1 MSLYFSLSV
10 YSILFPKNVS
20 SEKYEIAFSL
30 PCRFSSLRILRF
42 ISANTKEFYK
52 NYLKLKTPV
61 LIRILRLTETQGFL
75 SKTSVYVLE
84 VPLSQSHERKIIQD
98 KFVFNCI
105 CIKNRVRFKTN
116 CFWKKLQR
124 FIFLSMK
131 CGTN

>member
-20 SEKYEIAFSL
+20 TEKYEIAFSL

-42 ISANTKEFYK
+42 ISANTKELYK

-75 SKTSVYVLE
+75 SKTSVYALE
-84 VPLSQSHERKIIQD
+84 VPSPQSHERKIIQD